1 MRVRHPEGR
10 MQAGKDELH
19 VVVGANGQI
28 GAHLVATL
36 EAQGRR
42 VRRVTRHKP
51 KTPTGDQLW
60 GDIGDELEARRLCA
74 GASVVYACFGGPQA
88 TWGEHFPRMAK
99 GVIAGARGAGDTG
112 ARLVYA
118 DNLYAYG
125 PQREVL
131 TETTPCKPVG
141 HKPKLRAAIAEL
153 FLDEHA
159 RGGVP
164 VAIARASDLYGP
176 GVNNALANAVFFT
189 QALAGRTLPLPGDVS
204 APHTFSFAP
213 DVARAIARLG
223 TSEDSWGEVWHV
235 PSAPA
240 VSLLELV
247 GRIGA
252 LAGNQPKVARV
263 PSFVL
268 RAYSLFNRDVRE
280 LLEMSFQWDR
290 PYLVSHDKFA
300 GRYGLEPTSLERG
313 LQQTVQS
320 LSWMR

>member
-1 MRVRHPEGR
+1 MSARAVNGR
-10 MQAGKDELH
+10 EQAHSEALH

-36 EAQGRR
+36 EAQGHR
-42 VRRVTRHKP
+42 VRRVTRHAP
-51 KTPTGDQLW
+51 KISTPAQRW
-60 GDIGDELEARRLCA
+60 GDIGDEIDARRLCA
-74 GASVVYACFGGPQA
+74 GASVVYACFGGPQS
-88 TWGEHFPRMAK
+88 TWPAQFPRMAK
-99 GVIAGARGAGDTG
+99 GVIAGARSAG

-131 TETTPCKPVG
+131 SETTPCKPVG
-141 HKPKLRAAIAEL
+141 NKPKLRAAIADL
-153 FLDEHA
+153 FLEAHA
-159 RGGVP
+159 GGGVP

-176 GVNNALANAVFFT
+176 GVNSALANAAFFS

-223 TSEDSWGEVWHV
+223 TAEDAWGEVWHV

-252 LAGNQPKVARV
+252 LGGQQPRVARV
-263 PSFVL
+263 PSLAL
-268 RAYSLFNRDVRE
+268 RAYSLFNRDARE

-290 PYLVSHDKFA
+290 PYLVSHEKFTA
-300 GRYGLEPTSLERG
+300 RYGLEPTSLERG

-320 LSWMR
+320 LASNR